1 MQQNNFNNQGGS
13 FRGGRGGNFQNRNG
27 AGGMGG
33 QMGGFQNRNFSS
45 PVGSMGVGGYGAP
58 SPMGGFGASPMGGMN
73 QFGNFGR
80 GGNMMGGMRG
90 GMPQNRGGRGGMGG
104 MMGGMAM
111 GGMGMGM
118 PGMPMGGMGANMGMM
133 GGMGMAFS
141 RFLPLFQKKTVYFL
155 VDIEDFD
162 SSLLTI
168 LCRSRRFR
176 RQCTTSLQPGILQPS
191 TTRRGRRRQLESA
204 WCEEATA
211 RVNMLFLYPD
221 QNICI
226 ILRNSLPRIEI
237 TSSGRKILTAL
248 IWRSAEIQVRCGRE
262 MVFYSHQLLIPRGAM
277 GVLGELDLGTFTFFN
292 TKIYYFLLLFVVL
305 YFMETRSAVTRILR
319 CDMYGW
325 RF

>member
-27 AGGMGG
+27 AGSMGG

-58 SPMGGFGASPMGGMN
+58 GPMGGFGASPMGGMN

-104 MMGGMAM
+104 MMGGMGM
-111 GGMGMGM
+111 GSMGMGM

-141 RFLPLFQKKTVYFL
+141 RLLLLFQKKTEYYL

-168 LCRSRRFR
+168 LLRRSRRFR
-176 RQCTTSLQPGILQPS
+176 RQCTASLQPGILQPS
-191 TTRRGRRRQLESA
+191 TTRRRGRRQLESA

-211 RVNMLFLYPD
+211 RVNMLSTPTKT
-221 QNICI
+221 CI
-226 ILRNSLPRIEI
+226 ILRNPLLALKLL
-237 TSSGRKILTAL
+237 SSRRKILTVL
-248 IWRSAEIQVRCGRE
+248 IWRSTEIQVRCGRD
-262 MVFYSHQLLIPRGAM
+262 MVFYSHQLLIPRGAK
-277 GVLGELDLGTFTFFN
+277 GVPGELDLGTFTFFN